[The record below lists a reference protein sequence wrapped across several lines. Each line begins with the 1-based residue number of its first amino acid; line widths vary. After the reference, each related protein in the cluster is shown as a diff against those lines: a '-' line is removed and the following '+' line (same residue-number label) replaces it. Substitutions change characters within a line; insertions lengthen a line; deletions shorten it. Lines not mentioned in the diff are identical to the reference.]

1 MNVSLIEIIRR
12 LVAQGHKVEYTHRKD
27 GGYVIRR
34 IDGTHYAGKTGNAMA
49 RIIAGAK
56 LSEARQVQLARIKT
70 PKGKWGHEK
79 KTPLPDDLKKA
90 LRKVQKEWRKKHPD
104 IRGTA
109 STSNVRYYYEKY
121 GKEQAIQSLDKAHR
135 YAMGYAYIDN
145 VLWLIDRIENDLS
158 MVDDKDMRE
167 AIELIKSKMLNFK
180 EEWIAPIYQQ
190 AVYPWEQGVIS
201 GQEALRIIR
210 SILI

>member
-1 MNVSLIEIIRR
+1 MNVSLIEIIKR

-34 IDGTHYAGKTGNAMA
+34 IDGTHYSGKTGNAMA

-70 PKGKWGHEK
+70 PKGKWGHQK
-79 KTPLPDDLKKA
+79 KMPIPDDVKKA
-90 LRKVQKEWRKKHPD
+90 LRKVQQEWRKKHPD

-109 STSNVRYYYEKY
+109 TTSNVRYYLEKY
-121 GKEQAIQSLDKAHR
+121 GKEATMIALDKAHR

-145 VLWLIDRIENDLS
+145 VNFLIERINNDLS
-158 MVDDKDMRE
+158 IDNDPDM
-167 AIELIKSKMLNFK
+167 IDIVELIERKKIEFK
-180 EEWIAPIYQQ
+180 EEWIAPCYQAIYE
-190 AVYPWEQGVIS
+190 WEKGAIT
-201 GQEALRIIR
+201 GQECARRIR
-210 SILI
+210 AILI